1 MVARSGRRCA
11 AFDVGGFGA
20 ASSRDITPMRQ
31 SIRASS
37 PHVLAHAVRAGK
49 HAFRHMAAM
58 RPPSS
63 SLTFAPPFRPTPWG
77 ELMGRCH
84 GANC

>member
-1 MVARSGRRCA
+1 MNWR
-11 AFDVGGFGA
+11 
-20 ASSRDITPMRQ
+20 TPFK
-31 SIRASS
+31 
-37 PHVLAHAVRAGK
+37 AGK
-49 HAFRHMAAM
+49 HAFLHMAAT

>member
-1 MVARSGRRCA
+1 MNWRTP
-11 AFDVGGFGA
+11 FG
-20 ASSRDITPMRQ
+20 
-31 SIRASS
+31 
-37 PHVLAHAVRAGK
+37 AGK
-49 HAFRHMAAM
+49 HAFLHMVAQ

-63 SLTFAPPFRPTPWG
+63 SLMVAPPFRPTPWG

>member
-11 AFDVGGFGA
+11 AVDVGGFGA
-20 ASSRDITPMRQ
+20 ASSRDITPMRRA
-31 SIRASS
+31 IRASS

-49 HAFRHMAAM
+49 HAFLHMAAQ
-58 RPPSS
+58 RPPS
-63 SLTFAPPFRPTPWG
+63 LPHTLAPPIRPTPWG

-84 GANC
+84 GANS